1 MQGFKPKD
9 RNVFSTFREKTSQSQ
24 KNQKA
29 MERSLG
35 LGGDDDSTDSS
46 GEAGDSSKWAEM
58 TADLSDS
65 EKRQLCD
72 YLNDQ
77 LGSHGEEGSE
87 EDLEKDAAL
96 GVDEEANA
104 ADVATGEMDDD
115 EYHDH
120 SV

>member
-9 RNVFSTFREKTSQSQ
+9 RNVFSTFGPKTSKSQEAQ
-24 KNQKA
+24 KN

-35 LGGDDDSTDSS
+35 LGEDDGSTDSDMGS
-46 GEAGDSSKWAEM
+46 GSKWASM
-58 TADLSDS
+58 VSDLSTE

-87 EDLEKDAAL
+87 EDMEKDAEL

-104 ADVATGEMDDD
+104 ADVAIGNMDDD

>member
-1 MQGFKPKD
+1 
-9 RNVFSTFREKTSQSQ
+9 
-24 KNQKA
+24 

-35 LGGDDDSTDSS
+35 LGDDSSETSTDSDMGS
-46 GEAGDSSKWAEM
+46 GSKWASM
-58 TADLSDS
+58 TADLSTS

-87 EDLEKDAAL
+87 EDMEKDAEL

-104 ADVATGEMDDD
+104 ADVAIGNMDDD